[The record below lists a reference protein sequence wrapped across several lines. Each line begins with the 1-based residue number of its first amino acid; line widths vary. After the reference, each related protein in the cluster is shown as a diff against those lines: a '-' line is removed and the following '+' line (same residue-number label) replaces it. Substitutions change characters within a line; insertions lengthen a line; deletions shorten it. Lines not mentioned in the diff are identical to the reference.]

1 MSNPS
6 LELPMWN
13 IIEEYY
19 VKVLKTFSENYL
31 DEDKRPIVLNGC
43 RSDYFSDL
51 LKKYPAIINLYITAI
66 NKGKVNTN
74 TYKQDKLEF
83 SIDVFTAP
91 KKNVNKL
98 NIENQGELAYKTS
111 QLYLNFVRTCLSDLK
126 VVTPEIEGDGDG
138 KKIYFTSNFYFEGI
152 EHLEIDNSNAEIAIS
167 AARMKYTVECP
178 FYPSDSQNYT
188 ALKEIITQINIG

>member
-1 MSNPS
+1 MSNPN

-19 VKVLKTFSENYL
+19 VRVLKTFSENYL
-31 DEDKRPIVLNGC
+31 KEEKRPIVLNAG
-43 RSDYFSDL
+43 RSNYFAEL
-51 LKKYPAIINLYITAI
+51 LKKYPAVINLYMTEIE
-66 NKGKVNTN
+66 KGKLNTK
-74 TYKQDKLEF
+74 TYKQDKLSF
-83 SIDVFTAP
+83 CIDVLTAP
-91 KKNVNKL
+91 VKNTNKI

-152 EHLEIDNSNAEIAIS
+152 EHLDIDNSNAEIAIS

-188 ALKEIITQINIG
+188 ALKEIITQINIV

>member
-1 MSNPS
+1 MSNPN
-6 LELPMWN
+6 LELPVWN

-31 DEDKRPIVLNGC
+31 KEEERPIILNGC

-51 LKKYPAIINLYITAI
+51 LKKYPAVINLYMTAVD
-66 NKGKVNTN
+66 KGKVNTN
-74 TYKQDKLEF
+74 TYKQDKLSF

-91 KKNVNKL
+91 KKNVHKI

-111 QLYLNFVRTCLSDLK
+111 QIYTNFVRTCLSDLK
-126 VVTPEIEGDGDG
+126 VINPTAEYEG
-138 KKIYFTSNFYFEGI
+138 KEVHFTSNFYFDGI
-152 EHLEIDNSNAEIAIS
+152 EHLEIDNSNSEIAVS

-188 ALKEIITQINIG
+188 ALKEIISQINIG